1 MLVLPN
7 GMKLT
12 RTGAERALSLLL
24 LFGVLLAPALQ
35 AQVRIQ
41 VKGLKGVATYGAPT
55 SPATLPLQKGT
66 AVPVGAVVRT
76 GSGSAIDLAFSHS
89 AGTVRL
95 AQNST
100 LSIDKFTSAEPPG
113 TAVEIQLNL
122 LDGTMA
128 GFDKKLSSASKYQIR
143 VSRGIAD
150 VGGSKYRI
158 NAQGYLVL
166 LDGTALF
173 VFVPPSGEPVPF
185 ELKAPPPV
193 YFSPLEGVRPAPDQL
208 VREVVLQSKGQL
220 RGR

>member
-12 RTGAERALSLLL
+12 RTVAERALSLLL

-55 SPATLPLQKGT
+55 SPTTLPLQKG
-66 AVPVGAVVRT
+66 AEVPVGAVVRT
-76 GSGSAIDLAFSHS
+76 GSGSAIDLAFSHN

-95 AQNST
+95 LQNST
-100 LSIDKFTSAEPPG
+100 LSIDKFTAAEPPG
-113 TAVEIQLNL
+113 AVEIQLNL

-128 GFDKKLSSASKYQIR
+128 GFDKKLSGASKYQIR

-150 VGGSKYRI
+150 IGGSKYRI